1 MYSIQK
7 FVIPVYLVTYQLRG
21 QNKVTMT
28 NVLTKNIVD
37 LTDSANTAQALSKF
51 ETLLC
56 SQNHSK
62 EPMAIV
68 LGNFVFT
75 QGHMTRLKNL
85 ADQNNVEIEV
95 VYTSAAQTQIAA
107 LTSGLTVSEKA
118 PGDIILEEFKNSLHN
133 ICSDTNLENTQT
145 TEHQKEETNHT
156 ENITFEVSTDEILIH
171 SCGNNNVEIKKL
183 NDVVEILNDQ
193 STMVQ
198 QKIDLPF
205 ETNVDIVETISP
217 TNLKEKTTLYINQT
231 LRSGQVVTHKGNVV
245 IAGDTHPGS
254 EVIAGG
260 DIIVWGTL
268 SGIAHAGAGNNYKA
282 CIRALKLN
290 AIQIR
295 IADYIARKPD
305 QKVDFKSESPIKP
318 EVARISNGEIRI
330 FSLK

>member
-1 MYSIQK
+1 
-7 FVIPVYLVTYQLRG
+7 
-21 QNKVTMT
+21 MT

-51 ETLLC
+51 EKLLC
-56 SQNHSK
+56 SDLCSK
-62 EPMAIV
+62 EPMAVV

-85 ADQNNVEIEV
+85 ADQNNIEIEV
-95 VYTSAAQTQIAA
+95 IYTNAPQTQLAA

-118 PGDIILEEFKNSLHN
+118 PGDIILEEFKNSLIDIGN
-133 ICSDTNLENTQT
+133 NTKTEDPQT
-145 TEHQKEETNHT
+145 IEDQKQETHQT
-156 ENITFEVSTDEILIH
+156 ENITSELSTEEILID
-171 SCGNNNVEIKKL
+171 SNENNNVEIKKL

-193 STMVQ
+193 SNMVQ

-217 TNLKEKTTLYINQT
+217 TNLKEQTTLYVNQT
-231 LRSGQVVTHKGNVV
+231 LRSGQVVTHKGNIV

-282 CIRALKLN
+282 SIRALKLN
-290 AIQIR
+290 AIQLR

-305 QKVDFKSESPIKP
+305 QKVDFKGESPIKP